1 MVGYGF
7 LATALYRTGY
17 ATGRLAVLLPI
28 LATLGTCT
36 YAIVVGLVAPF
47 LRSPEATL
55 ALTILAFVIG
65 VPAYSALTILPI
77 AASRQR
83 YAPIL
88 ADRWHLAV
96 IAYAEGAM
104 VLIGFL
110 LLAILG
116 LA

>member
-55 ALTILAFVIG
+55 ALTIL
-65 VPAYSALTILPI
+65 PI
-77 AASRQR
+77 AASRER
-83 YAPIL
+83 YASIL